1 MGSFQRNKSSHWID
15 MKGKGILYDEDDE
28 PIKLTD
34 QDTPQNITEFH
45 LSLIG
50 KILNPK
56 KQNVEKLLQKM
67 PSQWGM
73 EDRITANDLGNGKF
87 LLNFTTEDD
96 LNSVLRQRSFH
107 FNFCMFVLVRWEPIV
122 HDDYPWIIP
131 FWTRLIG
138 VPLHLWTVNNLKGI
152 GARLG
157 HVHQDQIELMEGRM
171 LIDIDTRRP
180 LKFARKAES
189 PEGDEVTIEIKYE
202 MLFKHCSTCG
212 LLTHEK
218 EYCPSLIPQ
227 DRINPPGNRPGVF
240 ARVQVPEARS
250 RYKPV
255 KKEPVLRT
263 QTAHPYSE
271 HKVRQFNDSRYGN
284 SDRSSRGDSSH
295 GAYSREGNSGH
306 VDRIIRRRDDH
317 TRSSRYGG
325 SRVGTGPY
333 DHYRGDGNS
342 GVAWR
347 EKRVQPRQ
355 GTEGVVR
362 QCLDA
367 VPVGKDSV
375 SYGHTS
381 THSNALTL
389 PDRKSSESKISEETH
404 GNRRLASTI
413 VTPSRIDHER
423 EENVTKRPKVSPRVL
438 SFESLSDKELEMGD
452 GEDRIIDALTDMD
465 IADKQDD
472 GLMDC
477 DVQNDDLMGLELAEM
492 EEKTAHIKS
501 AGRAQRGSK
510 HGSKMSAPLGIQNKK
525 FGILRRGS
533 PHKRSSSSHDTRA
546 VGEKG
551 RSRHHHLR
559 SKKQKSG
566 LSKNEAVG
574 KP

>member
-1 MGSFQRNKSSHWID
+1 MTFRSPPDRYVLRRIDSHIDDYLRTGVPTISDSGSVLLPSPPRFMRDTTVYSVTDDIDDLTYSKLLIESST
-15 MKGKGILYDEDDE
+15 G
-28 PIKLTD
+28 
-34 QDTPQNITEFH
+34 
-45 LSLIG
+45 LSLLSLAWRG
-50 KILNPK
+50 TGAL
-56 KQNVEKLLQKM
+56 E
-67 PSQWGM
+67 
-73 EDRITANDLGNGKF
+73 
-87 LLNFTTEDD
+87 
-96 LNSVLRQRSFH
+96 
-107 FNFCMFVLVRWEPIV
+107 
-122 HDDYPWIIP
+122 
-131 FWTRLIG
+131 
-138 VPLHLWTVNNLKGI
+138 I

-218 EYCPSLIPQ
+218 EYCPSLSPQ
-227 DRINPPGNRPGVF
+227 VRINPPGNRPGVF

-250 RYKPV
+250 RFMPV
-255 KKEPVLRT
+255 KKEPALRT
-263 QTAHPYSE
+263 QTVRPYSE
-271 HKVRQFNDSRYGN
+271 HKVRQSNDPRYGN

-325 SRVGTGPY
+325 SRVGIGPY
-333 DHYRGDGNS
+333 DRYRGDGNS

-355 GTEGVVR
+355 GIEGVVR
-362 QCLDA
+362 QCLGA

-389 PDRKSSESKISEETH
+389 PDRRSSDIKTSEETH

-413 VTPSRIDHER
+413 VTPSRIDRER

-438 SFESLSDKELEMGD
+438 SFESLSDKKPEMGE

-465 IADKQDD
+465 IADKRDG

-492 EEKTAHIKS
+492 EEKTAHTKS
-501 AGRAQRGSK
+501 AGRAPRGSK
-510 HGSKMSAPLGIQNKK
+510 YGSKMSAPLGIQNKK

-533 PHKRSSSSHDTRA
+533 PYKCSSSSHDART
-546 VGEKG
+546 
-551 RSRHHHLR
+551 
-559 SKKQKSG
+559 
-566 LSKNEAVG
+566 
-574 KP
+574 

>member
-1 MGSFQRNKSSHWID
+1 
-15 MKGKGILYDEDDE
+15 
-28 PIKLTD
+28 
-34 QDTPQNITEFH
+34 
-45 LSLIG
+45 
-50 KILNPK
+50 
-56 KQNVEKLLQKM
+56 
-67 PSQWGM
+67 M
-73 EDRITANDLGNGKF
+73 EDRDTANDLGNGKF

-96 LNSVLRQRSFH
+96 LNSVLRQGPFH

-131 FWTRLIG
+131 SWTRLIG
-138 VPLHLWTVNNLKGI
+138 VPLHP
-152 GARLG
+152 RLG

-189 PEGDEVTIEIKYE
+189 LEGDEVTIEIKYG

-227 DRINPPGNRPGVF
+227 DRLIRQVTASGVF
-240 ARVQVPEARS
+240 ASAGAEARS

-255 KKEPVLRT
+255 KKEPVSRT

-333 DHYRGDGNS
+333 DRYRGDGNS
-342 GVAWR
+342 GVAWW

-355 GTEGVVR
+355 GN
-362 QCLDA
+362 
-367 VPVGKDSV
+367 DSV

-423 EENVTKRPKVSPRVL
+423 EENVTKRPKVSPQVL
-438 SFESLSDKELEMGD
+438 SFESLSDKESEMGD
-452 GEDRIIDALTDMD
+452 GEDRIIDA
-465 IADKQDD
+465 
-472 GLMDC
+472 
-477 DVQNDDLMGLELAEM
+477 
-492 EEKTAHIKS
+492 S
-501 AGRAQRGSK
+501 AGRAPRGSK

-525 FGILRRGS
+525 FGILRRDLHIS
-533 PHKRSSSSHDTRA
+533 RSSSPHDTRCWRK
-546 VGEKG
+546 GEIKT
-551 RSRHHHLR
+551 S
-559 SKKQKSG
+559 STQVKKQKS
-566 LSKNEAVG
+566 AVG

>member
-1 MGSFQRNKSSHWID
+1 
-15 MKGKGILYDEDDE
+15 
-28 PIKLTD
+28 
-34 QDTPQNITEFH
+34 
-45 LSLIG
+45 
-50 KILNPK
+50 
-56 KQNVEKLLQKM
+56 
-67 PSQWGM
+67 
-73 EDRITANDLGNGKF
+73 
-87 LLNFTTEDD
+87 
-96 LNSVLRQRSFH
+96 
-107 FNFCMFVLVRWEPIV
+107 
-122 HDDYPWIIP
+122 
-131 FWTRLIG
+131 
-138 VPLHLWTVNNLKGI
+138 
-152 GARLG
+152 
-157 HVHQDQIELMEGRM
+157 MEGRM

-189 PEGDEVTIEIKYE
+189 SEGDEVTIEIKYG

-240 ARVQVPEARS
+240 ASVQVPKAQS
-250 RYKPV
+250 RYKPI

-263 QTAHPYSE
+263 QTAHPYSK

-325 SRVGTGPY
+325 SQVGTGPY

-413 VTPSRIDHER
+413 VTPSRIDRER
-423 EENVTKRPKVSPRVL
+423 EENVTKRPKVSPQVL
-438 SFESLSDKELEMGD
+438 SFESLSDKESEMGD

-492 EEKTAHIKS
+492 EEKTTHI
-501 AGRAQRGSK
+501 
-510 HGSKMSAPLGIQNKK
+510 
-525 FGILRRGS
+525 
-533 PHKRSSSSHDTRA
+533 
-546 VGEKG
+546 
-551 RSRHHHLR
+551 
-559 SKKQKSG
+559 
-566 LSKNEAVG
+566 
-574 KP
+574 